1 MRLGTFLAV
10 TVIHT
15 TTIACNTT
23 LLHEDTTMCMALLD
37 IITQHTAT

>member
-15 TTIACNTT
+15 TTKVNTT
-23 LLHEDTTMCMALLD
+23 LLHEDTTMCVALLD